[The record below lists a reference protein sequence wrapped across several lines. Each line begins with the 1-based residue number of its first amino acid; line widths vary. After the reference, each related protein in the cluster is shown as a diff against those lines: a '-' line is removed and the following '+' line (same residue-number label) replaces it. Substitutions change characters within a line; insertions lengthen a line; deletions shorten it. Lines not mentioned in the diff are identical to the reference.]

1 MTRTLEWIKIKN
13 VLARW
18 YAHDLGASLK
28 YVMNS
33 CYISIVEET
42 QKHVGCKQ
50 DVLRYKTLW
59 LLIMPTAWRREH
71 KRPIHTSHT
80 CATYLYMQTCWSI
93 IWHARLLEQTT
104 ENYYIQMWRFPLKQY
119 RTSIHTL
126 HCVIFFGERYILAKI
141 PKLPQS
147 SLNACNHLAARCQ
160 QM

>member
-1 MTRTLEWIKIKN
+1 MTRTLEWINIKN
-13 VLARW
+13 ILARW
-18 YAHDLGASLK
+18 YAHDLGAPLK

-42 QKHVGCKQ
+42 QKHVCCKQ
-50 DVLRYKTLW
+50 DVLRYKTLY
-59 LLIMPTAWRREH
+59 LLIAPTERHREN

-80 CATYLYMQTCWSI
+80 CATYLYMQTSWSI

-104 ENYYIQMWRFPLKQY
+104 ENYSIQMLRLSLKQY
-119 RTSIHTL
+119 RTAIHTL
-126 HCVIFFGERYILAKI
+126 DRVNIFGERYILVKI

-147 SLNACNHLAARCQ
+147 SLNACKHLAARCQ